1 MRLLWRSCA
10 SQNRGGRPRV
20 HDSDADKHQAF
31 RERKGVELKE
41 KERER
46 WHRRRAEEAEK
57 REKDARDQALSD
69 QLWEE
74 ELTRRVANVEKLS
87 KSVKRLQAEL
97 ADARRRVADAERTLG
112 GGDKDALDGLESA
125 HVLVE
130 VIEVCT
136 RTSGGV
142 LAGVRAGCG
151 SRLFYCVANCV
162 DSLCARSARS
172 RQTSRASR

>member
-1 MRLLWRSCA
+1 MRARCVDGGFVAELWHSCA

-112 GGDKDALDGLESA
+112 GGDKDALGGLE
-125 HVLVE
+125 
-130 VIEVCT
+130 
-136 RTSGGV
+136 
-142 LAGVRAGCG
+142 
-151 SRLFYCVANCV
+151 
-162 DSLCARSARS
+162 
-172 RQTSRASR
+172 

>member
-1 MRLLWRSCA
+1 
-10 SQNRGGRPRV
+10 V
-20 HDSDADKHQAF
+20 HESTADKKQAY
-31 RERKGVELKE
+31 RERNAEALKE

-46 WHRRRAEEAEK
+46 SRRRRAEEAEK
-57 REKDARDQALSD
+57 REKDARDQSLSD

-74 ELTRRVANVEKLS
+74 ELARRVANVEKLS

-125 HVLVE
+125 HGLVE
-130 VIEVCT
+130 VIEVCS
-136 RTSGGV
+136 RASGGV

-162 DSLCARSARS
+162 DTLCVRSARS